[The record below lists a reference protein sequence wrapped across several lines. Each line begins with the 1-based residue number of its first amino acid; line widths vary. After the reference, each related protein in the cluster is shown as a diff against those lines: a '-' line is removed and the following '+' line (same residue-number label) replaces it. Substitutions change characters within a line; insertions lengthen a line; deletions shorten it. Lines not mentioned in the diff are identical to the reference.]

1 MTQARTLYL
10 AWQDQVKTRRWF
22 PVGRL
27 DVDQDAHNYRFRY
40 IHGALEAQS
49 EAGFE
54 ALVSFP
60 DMNRDYHSN
69 DLFPLFLNRL
79 MNPDRQEFK
88 DLVEQLALTPE
99 KADPIEI
106 LSITGGF
113 RETDNLEVFPKIEK
127 RPDGSIACRFFLHG
141 YRHINEQSQE
151 RLKRVKEGDSL
162 RLAIE
167 LNNPAT
173 KIAVQLQSGED
184 YHMLGWAPRYLIKD
198 LILALMEQPFDVT
211 AKVVKVN
218 PEPAPVKQRILVE
231 FDGQLPEGHKPMST
245 PDFEPLI
252 N

>member
-1 MTQARTLYL
+1 MSQTRTLYL

-27 DVDQDAHNYRFRY
+27 DVEKETHNYRFRY
-40 IHGALEAQS
+40 IQGALDAQKD
-49 EAGFE
+49 AGFE
-54 ALVSFP
+54 PLISFP
-60 DMNRDYHSN
+60 ELRRDYTSD

-79 MNPDRQEFK
+79 MNPDRQEFN

-113 RETDNLEVFPKIEK
+113 RETDNLEVFPKIDK
-127 RPDGSIACRFFLHG
+127 RPDGGITCRFFLHG
-141 YRHINEQSQE
+141 YRHINAPSQE
-151 RLKRVKEGDSL
+151 RLKIVKAGDQL

-211 AKVVKVN
+211 AKVIKVN
-218 PEPAPVKQRILVE
+218 PEPAPAKQRVLIEL
-231 FDGQLPEGHKPMST
+231 DGQLPESHKPMST
-245 PDFEPLI
+245 AEFVPLV